1 MDVSK
6 ISMPP
11 SVEPAGP
18 ARPRS
23 HPPQPEMAE
32 QPPAAGLA
40 SPAVSPEEL
49 AETLSALAVHYNLKF
64 EMSHDEKTGSE
75 VVRIFSQDG
84 QRLLRQMPPDA
95 VLKIA
100 EDLDRGGNG
109 GLLGSLV

>member
-6 ISMPP
+6 IVMPP
-11 SVEPAGP
+11 SVDTAGP
-18 ARPRS
+18 TRQRVQAS
-23 HPPQPEMAE
+23 
-32 QPPAAGLA
+32 QPPRADQPPEGSQAG
-40 SPAVSPEEL
+40 PVVNPEEL

-100 EDLDRGGNG
+100 EDLDRGGHG